1 MNMPPPERPRVSDY
15 PTCSI
20 VRGIVDELHEDRQR
34 MAENGTSN
42 ASTAIIDEVVAKA
55 AAAFSGNVDE
65 DETENN
71 DHQVCKLEI

>member
-1 MNMPPPERPRVSDY
+1 MPPPERPRVSDY

-42 ASTAIIDEVVAKA
+42 ASTLVIDEVVARAA
-55 AAAFSGNVDE
+55 AAAFSGQVDE
-65 DETENN
+65 DESN
-71 DHQVCKLEI
+71 DHQVCKIET